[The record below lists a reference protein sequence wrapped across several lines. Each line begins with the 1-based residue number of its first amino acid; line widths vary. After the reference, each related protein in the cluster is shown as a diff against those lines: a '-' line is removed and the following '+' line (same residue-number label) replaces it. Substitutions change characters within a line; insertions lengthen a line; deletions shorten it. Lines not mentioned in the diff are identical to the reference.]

1 MMRLAALLTAPV
13 AALVAAA
20 PLQAAEWRVV
30 SPESRIGFVATYE
43 DTPFDARFRSF
54 DADIRFQP
62 GALDEAEFDVR
73 IDVTS
78 VDSDSPDRDEGM
90 KSGQWLAAADH
101 PGARFHAERFER
113 ISENRYKALGT
124 LRLKGTT
131 SALAV
136 PFTWEQ
142 SGNEALLTAR
152 AEVRRGVFNIG
163 SGEWA
168 EDDTIGFTV
177 TIEARLELVRR

>member
-1 MMRLAALLTAPV
+1 MMRLGLLV
-13 AALVAAA
+13 AALVAALAAAA
-20 PLQAAEWRVV
+20 PLQAADWRVV
-30 SPESRIGFVATYE
+30 KPASRIGFVATYE

-62 GALDEAEFDVR
+62 GALDEAEFDIR

-90 KSGQWLAAADH
+90 KSGQWLAAGDH
-101 PGARFHAERFER
+101 PEARFHAERFER
-113 ISENRYKALGT
+113 VSENRFKALGE
-124 LRLKGTT
+124 LRLKGTK
-131 SALAV
+131 SPLAV

-152 AEVRRGVFNIG
+152 TEVRRGAFNIG

-168 EDDTIGFTV
+168 EDDTIGFSV

>member
-1 MMRLAALLTAPV
+1 MMRLVALLTVLA
-13 AALVAAA
+13 AAA
-20 PLQAAEWRVV
+20 PLQAADWRVV
-30 SPESRIGFVATYE
+30 ESESRIGFVATYE
-43 DTPFDARFRSF
+43 DTPFQARFRSF

-62 GALDEAEFDVR
+62 GALDDAEFDVR

-90 KSGQWLAAADH
+90 KSEQWLAAGDH
-101 PGARFHAERFER
+101 PEARFHAERFER
-113 ISENRYKALGT
+113 ISESRFKALGE

-131 SALAV
+131 SSLAV

-152 AEVRRGVFNIG
+152 AKVRRGVFNIG

-168 EDDTIGFTV
+168 EDDTVGFSV